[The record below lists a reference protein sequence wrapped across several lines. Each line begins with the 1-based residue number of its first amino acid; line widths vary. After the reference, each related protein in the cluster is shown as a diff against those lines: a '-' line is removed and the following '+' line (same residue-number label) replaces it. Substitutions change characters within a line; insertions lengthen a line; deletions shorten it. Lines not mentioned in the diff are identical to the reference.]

1 MRTDVLRTLATN
13 FGSNSALAAK
23 AIREMYVMDPVGFPP
38 AVAELLGS
46 GSDLPGTSYMMAML
60 LAEPDWLRTVCN
72 PDIYTMEQSIE
83 LVRRAHKLDPSTE
96 LKLAKML
103 APLQFTTDAEG
114 RFASRVLEVLG
125 RSPDPSTAL
134 PALRQLVQCQNPN
147 VRSKAALLIG
157 RINQNPQWA
166 NQGDTEPDWRVSAN
180 AVESLW
186 GLATPAA
193 REAFFKAALHEN
205 HRISVN
211 GIVGL
216 YRMGDECAIPFL
228 FHLSE
233 SDAALCRAAA
243 AWGMGH
249 LEDPRFVPRLTRLM
263 SDPEEM
269 TRKGAFRALARVR
282 QRMIQLRAAG
292 AVQVQLRDVECRG
305 KAHLVR
311 LMVTQGEQFVK
322 ELDTRQFV
330 VWNGPD
336 IAEELSCSL
345 HAGAAR
351 YYEIAFQGPPS
362 FTHLVKV
369 QVYAQVGVGE
379 DTGFEM
385 AFDS

>member
-1 MRTDVLRTLATN
+1 MSTDLLRTLATN
-13 FGSNSALAAK
+13 FGSNSVLAAR
-23 AIREMYVMDPVGFPP
+23 AIREMFVLDPVGFPP

-46 GSDLPGTSYMMAML
+46 GPELPGTSYLMAML
-60 LAEPDWLRTVCN
+60 IADPDWLRSVCN
-72 PDIYTMEQSIE
+72 PDKYTMDQALD

-103 APLQFTTDAEG
+103 APLRFSTTAET
-114 RFASRVLEVLG
+114 RFASRVLEVLE
-125 RSPDPSTAL
+125 RSPDPATAL
-134 PALRQLVQCQNPN
+134 PALRQLVQSPNAN

-166 NQGDTEPDWRVSAN
+166 DQGDSEVDWRVSAN

-205 HRISVN
+205 HRIAAN

-228 FHLSE
+228 FHLSD
-233 SDAALCRAAA
+233 STTPFCRAASVWA
-243 AWGMGH
+243 MGH

-263 SDPEEM
+263 SDPDEM
-269 TRKGAFRALARVR
+269 TRKGAFKAVARIR

-292 AVQVQLRDVECRG
+292 AVLVQLRDVECRG
-305 KAHLVR
+305 ASHLLRFVVTKA
-311 LMVTQGEQFVK
+311 EQFVGN
-322 ELDTRQFV
+322 LDARHLI
-330 VWNGPD
+330 VWSGPD
-336 IAEELSCSL
+336 VVEELSCSL
-345 HAGAAR
+345 HQGALP
-351 YYEIAFQGPPS
+351 YYEIVYQGPPS
-362 FTHLVKV
+362 PTHLVKL
-369 QVYAQVGVGE
+369 QVYAPVGVGE

-385 AFDS
+385 A